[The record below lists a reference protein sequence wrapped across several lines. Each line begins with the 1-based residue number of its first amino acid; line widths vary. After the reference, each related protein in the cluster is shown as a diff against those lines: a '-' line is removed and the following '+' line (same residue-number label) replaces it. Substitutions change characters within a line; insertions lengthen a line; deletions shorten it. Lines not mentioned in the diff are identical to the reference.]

1 MRRLSTL
8 VIVVA
13 ILLAPSLI
21 FAAANNFVAGKA
33 MSKEANTVVV
43 PLVISNEA
51 DLTALDIPLKYS
63 DGVTLKEVT
72 FENTRTDYFDMKI
85 YNINAEEQTVV
96 IGLIPQFSPV
106 VKPDLEAG
114 TGAVANL
121 VFEVND
127 PSVNEITLTE
137 NVTENPGH
145 FLAFVYND
153 VDANGNLSARM
164 ERVDFP
170 PVTVALSDIAPVN
183 GMPTSYSLSQ
193 NYPNPFNPSTNVAY
207 DVPKASHVTLEV
219 FNVLGQRVASLVDQ
233 EMEAGSYIVEFDG
246 SSISSGIYFYRL
258 NAGDFT
264 ETKKMVMVK

>member
-21 FAAANNFVAGKA
+21 FAVANNFAAGKA
-33 MSKEANTVVV
+33 MSKEANTIVV

-51 DLTALDIPLKYS
+51 NLTAMDIPVKYS

-85 YNINAEEQTVV
+85 YNINTEDQSVV
-96 IGLIPQFSPV
+96 IGLIPQLSPV

-114 TGAVANL
+114 TGPVANL
-121 VFEVND
+121 IFEIND

-145 FLAFVYND
+145 FLAFVYHD
-153 VDANGNLSARM
+153 VDADGVIGARL

-170 PVTVALSDIAPVN
+170 PVTVALSDVAPTN
-183 GMPTSYSLSQ
+183 GLPTSYSLNQ
-193 NYPNPFNPSTNVAY
+193 NYPNPFNPSTNIAY

-219 FNVLGQRVASLVDQ
+219 FNVLGQRVVSLVDQ
-233 EMEAGSYIVEFDG
+233 EMEAGSYTVEFDG
-246 SSISSGIYFYRL
+246 SQISSGIYFYRL
-258 NAGDFT
+258 NAGDFAD
-264 ETKKMVMVK
+264 TKKMVMVK

>member
-1 MRRLSTL
+1 MRRLSAL

-33 MSKEANTVVV
+33 MSNEVNTVVV
-43 PLVISNEA
+43 PLVISNE
-51 DLTALDIPLKYS
+51 DNLTAMDIPIKYS

-72 FENTRTDYFDMKI
+72 FENTRTAYFDLKI
-85 YNINAEEQTVV
+85 YNINTEEQTVV
-96 IGLIPQFSPV
+96 IGLLPQLSSAE
-106 VKPDLEAG
+106 KPDLEAG

-121 VFEVND
+121 VFEIND

-145 FLAFVYND
+145 FLAFVYHE
-153 VDANGNLSARM
+153 VDANGLTTTRL

-170 PVTVALSDIAPVN
+170 PVTVALSDVAQVD
-183 GMPTSYSLSQ
+183 GMPTTYDLGQ
-193 NYPNPFNPSTNVAY
+193 NYPNPFNPATNIAY
-207 DVPKASHVTLEV
+207 EVPKASHVTLEV

-233 EMEAGSYIVEFDG
+233 EMEAGKYTVEFDG

-258 NAGDFT
+258 NSDDFT